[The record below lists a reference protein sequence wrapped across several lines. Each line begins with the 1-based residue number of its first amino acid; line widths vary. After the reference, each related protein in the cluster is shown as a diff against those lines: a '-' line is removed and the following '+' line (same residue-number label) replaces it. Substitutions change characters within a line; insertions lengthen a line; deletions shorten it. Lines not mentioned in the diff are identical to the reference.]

1 VRLHTAH
8 IRTIYRQGCIE
19 SVKEES
25 NPARENSRSQEVAM
39 EREKL
44 LEELDN
50 LYKELDRL
58 HKAREDN
65 AQKVRINKEI
75 RRILNEL
82 LEELADA

>member
-1 VRLHTAH
+1 
-8 IRTIYRQGCIE
+8 
-19 SVKEES
+19 
-25 NPARENSRSQEVAM
+25 M